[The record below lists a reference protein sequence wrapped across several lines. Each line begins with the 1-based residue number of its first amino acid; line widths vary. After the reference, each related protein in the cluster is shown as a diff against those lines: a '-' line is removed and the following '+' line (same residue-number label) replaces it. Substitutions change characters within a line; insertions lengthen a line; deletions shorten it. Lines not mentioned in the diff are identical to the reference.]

1 MRLADCMPL
10 PGQGLVARTGD
21 LVVLCA
27 LAGGGEDLLLTAMEE
42 VAAAGGDGSDLVRR
56 VTRAALEQE
65 QPPAWA
71 CAGITAAGAVAVLVH
86 GDAMARVTSG
96 GGEAVSITGAD
107 AVIPVSRLFT
117 GPPVT
122 VMLKLPGHG
131 DADNRLRL
139 DGGVVQA
146 GAVRVTASAGAD
158 GQAVRQPVQRQPVQ
172 QPVHMDPPFE
182 PPPAQP
188 PPVQQV
194 PVQQMPSAEPVQA
207 PPPQPDH
214 ETAPMPEQPVAA
226 APPPVTPPPR
236 MHEPDPASQYS
247 SYLLILPDDSD
258 VVSLEPVQ
266 AAPPGQ
272 QAQQAQPGL
281 PPPIPMPEPA
291 PAPEPTDPR
300 QIVDGVYCPQPVNK
314 HFNDPEVQYCRVC
327 GLAMLQQTRQVQKG
341 PRPPL
346 GVLVLDDGTT
356 LQLDTDYVLGRD
368 PVMDADVAAGRARP
382 LRIVDPAG
390 TISRLH
396 LRVALVGWRVHVVDL
411 GSANGSVVHYPGN
424 PQPLRLTPHQAV
436 EIQPGTMID
445 VGRRQ
450 LRFDSY
456 LAH

>member
-1 MRLADCMPL
+1 MPL
-10 PGQGLVARTGD
+10 PGQGLVARTGN

-27 LAGGGEDLLLTAMEE
+27 MAGGGEDMLLTAMDE

-71 CAGITAAGAVAVLVH
+71 CAGITATGAVAVLVH
-86 GDAMARVTSG
+86 GEASARVTAG
-96 GGEAVSITGAD
+96 GGESVSISGAD
-107 AVIPVSRLFT
+107 SVIPVSRLFS

-139 DGGVVQA
+139 DGGVVPGGGVRLTATA
-146 GAVRVTASAGAD
+146 GAAGEVA
-158 GQAVRQPVQRQPVQ
+158 QPVQQQPVQPVQQVRQPVEQLKPA
-172 QPVHMDPPFE
+172 PPIE
-182 PPPAQP
+182 AMPPP
-188 PPVQQV
+188 
-194 PVQQMPSAEPVQA
+194 
-207 PPPQPDH
+207 PDY
-214 ETAPMPEQPVAA
+214 ETGPMPEPEAAPAPPVA
-226 APPPVTPPPR
+226 PPPR

-247 SYLLILPDDSD
+247 SYLLILPEDSD
-258 VVSLEPVQ
+258 VVSLEPEQ
-266 AAPPGQ
+266 AAQLRQPGLP
-272 QAQQAQPGL
+272 QPGL
-281 PPPIPMPEPA
+281 PPPIPMPDPVPEPEPA
-291 PAPEPTDPR
+291 DPR
-300 QIVDGVYCPQPVNK
+300 QLVDGVYCPQPVNK

-327 GLAMLQQTRQVQKG
+327 GLAMLQQTRNVQKG

-382 LRIVDPAG
+382 LRIIDPAG

-396 LRVALVGWRVHVVDL
+396 LRIALVGWRVHVVDL
-411 GSANGSVVHYPGN
+411 GSANGSVVHHPGI
-424 PQPLRLTPHQAV
+424 PQPQRLTPHQAV
-436 EIQPGTMID
+436 EIQPGTTID
-445 VGRRQ
+445 VGRRT

>member
-1 MRLADCMPL
+1 MKLADCMPL
-10 PGQGLVARTGD
+10 PGQGLVARTGN

-27 LAGGGEDLLLTAMEE
+27 IAGGGEDLLLTAMGE

-86 GDAMARVTSG
+86 GEASARVTAG
-96 GGEAVSITGAD
+96 GGESVSISGAD
-107 AVIPVSRLFT
+107 SVIPVSRTFT

-131 DADNRLRL
+131 DADDRLRL
-139 DGGVVQA
+139 DGGVVQG
-146 GAVRVTASAGAD
+146 GAVRLTATAGAD
-158 GQAVRQPVQRQPVQ
+158 GEVVQPVQ
-172 QPVHMDPPFE
+172 Q
-182 PPPAQP
+182 Q
-188 PPVQQV
+188 PVQQV
-194 PVQQMPSAEPVQA
+194 QVEQQVQQ
-207 PPPQPDH
+207 PPPPEAMPPPLEAMPPPPEH
-214 ETAPMPEQPVAA
+214 ETAPMPEPEQPAVQ
-226 APPPVTPPPR
+226 APPAALPPR

-247 SYLLILPDDSD
+247 SYLLILPEDSD
-258 VVSLEPVQ
+258 VVSLEPEQ
-266 AAPPGQ
+266 AAQLG
-272 QAQQAQPGL
+272 QPGL
-281 PPPIPMPEPA
+281 PPPIPMPEPM
-291 PAPEPTDPR
+291 PAPEPADPR
-300 QIVDGVYCPQPVNK
+300 QLVDGVYCPQPVNK

-327 GLAMLQQTRQVQKG
+327 GLAMLQQTRNVQKG

-382 LRIVDPAG
+382 LRIIDPAG

-396 LRVALVGWRVHVVDL
+396 LRIALVGWRVHVVDL
-411 GSANGSVVHYPGN
+411 GSANGSVVHHPGI
-424 PQPLRLTPHQAV
+424 PQPQRLTPHQAV
-436 EIQPGTMID
+436 EIQPGSTID
-445 VGRRQ
+445 VGRRT

>member
-10 PGQGLVARTGD
+10 PGQGLVARTGN

-27 LAGGGEDLLLTAMEE
+27 IAGGGEDLLLTAMDE

-56 VTRAALEQE
+56 VTRAALEQD

-71 CAGITAAGAVAVLVH
+71 CAGITATGAVAVLVY
-86 GDAMARVTSG
+86 GEASARVTAG
-96 GGEAVSITGAD
+96 GGESVGISGAD
-107 AVIPVSRLFT
+107 SVIPVSRTFT

-131 DADNRLRL
+131 DADDRLRL
-139 DGGVVQA
+139 DGGVVQGGGVRLTATA
-146 GAVRVTASAGAD
+146 GAAGE
-158 GQAVRQPVQRQPVQ
+158 VVPPVQQQVQEVQ
-172 QPVHMDPPFE
+172 QPVQPVRQPIEQFQ
-182 PPPAQP
+182 PPAEQQVQQP
-188 PPVQQV
+188 PPLEA
-194 PVQQMPSAEPVQA
+194 M
-207 PPPQPDH
+207 PPPPDH
-214 ETAPMPEQPVAA
+214 ETAPMPEPEQPA
-226 APPPVTPPPR
+226 APPPPAALPPR

-247 SYLLILPDDSD
+247 SYLLILPEDSD
-258 VVSLEPVQ
+258 VVSLEPEQ
-266 AAPPGQ
+266 AAQLGQPG
-272 QAQQAQPGL
+272 QPGL
-281 PPPIPMPEPA
+281 PPPIPMPEPM
-291 PAPEPTDPR
+291 PAPEPADPR
-300 QIVDGVYCPQPVNK
+300 QLVDGVYCPQPVNK

-327 GLAMLQQTRQVQKG
+327 GLAMLQQTRNVQKG

-382 LRIVDPAG
+382 LRIIDPAG

-396 LRVALVGWRVHVVDL
+396 LRIALVGWRVHVVDL
-411 GSANGSVVHYPGN
+411 GSANGSVVHHPGI
-424 PQPLRLTPHQAV
+424 PQPQRLTPHQAV
-436 EIQPGTMID
+436 EIQPGTTID
-445 VGRRQ
+445 VGRRT